1 MDEPVGTVADE
12 PVDAVHPVR
21 RIRWGPVTGIVT
33 WLALVLFAV
42 HRALAVR
49 TPATYRRVHEAFA
62 GLPGR
67 TVLAAIG
74 VAVVF
79 HTVDGI
85 RRLVVEVR
93 PSADRRARAL
103 VRFATA
109 AVSLPVALS
118 ILWPSVGGWF
128 A

>member
-1 MDEPVGTVADE
+1 MGTVEHDR
-12 PVDAVHPVR
+12 VDVDRPVR
-21 RIRWGPVTGIVT
+21 RIRWGAVTGLVS
-33 WLALVLFAV
+33 WVLLVLFAL
-42 HRALAVR
+42 HRSLAVLA
-49 TPATYRRVHEAFA
+49 PATYRRVHELFG

-67 TVLAAIG
+67 AVLAAIG

-93 PSADRRARAL
+93 PSVDRRARPL
-103 VRFATA
+103 VRFFTA
-109 AVSLPVALS
+109 AVSLPVVLS
-118 ILWPSVGGWF
+118 ILWPSVGGWL